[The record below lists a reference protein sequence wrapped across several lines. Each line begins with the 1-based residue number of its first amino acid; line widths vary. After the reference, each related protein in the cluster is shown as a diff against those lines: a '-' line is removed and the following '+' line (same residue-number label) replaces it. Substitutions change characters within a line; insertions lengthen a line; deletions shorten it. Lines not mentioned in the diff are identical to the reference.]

1 MGVRPFLI
9 GKMLKLLLFFPFS
22 FFLFLMRMLKLPQM
36 LLHLIFELCLTFSQP
51 AETWSNEALVILA
64 LNLRSWLI

>member
-1 MGVRPFLI
+1 MGVRQFLI